1 MKAAK
6 KQENITHVQ
15 KRKQSTEPYWD
26 GPGRDFKTAV
36 INISKKPLGG
46 KICMNRL
53 AISEE
58 RKKKLLKKDPKETKE
73 MKYMIKSRVYLIDL
87 TSNLI

>member
-36 INISKKPLGG
+36 INISKQPLGE
-46 KICMNRL
+46 KNMHEQ
-53 AISEE
+53 ISNFRREE
-58 RKKKLLKKDPKETKE
+58 KKTIKKRPKGNKRNEIHDQK
-73 MKYMIKSRVYLIDL
+73 
-87 TSNLI
+87 